1 MMKMTIVDIAALA
14 GGSIVAGAA
23 EGATTLSKLIAH
35 SATTGDPTWVLLD
48 FRSVDVGTASFL
60 RESVLGFRDYCRKSR
75 PNLYP
80 LLTGV
85 GAKVAEEFEGLLK
98 LKGDAFVLC
107 DLEHDRI
114 VRPRVLGKLDPKQ
127 AVALQA
133 VLRAGR
139 ADASALAKDDSD
151 TPNPTA
157 WNNRLV
163 SLTAKGL
170 LRETQVGRG
179 KEYQPVVE
187 GLHYGR

>member
-1 MMKMTIVDIAALA
+1 MMEMTVVDIATVA
-14 GGSIVAGAA
+14 GGTVLAGAA
-23 EGATTLSKLIAH
+23 DGATTLSKLIVHVAN
-35 SATTGDPTWVLLD
+35 AGEPTWVLLD
-48 FRSVDVGTASFL
+48 FAGVEVGTASFL

-80 LLTGV
+80 LLARV
-85 GAKVAEEFEGLLK
+85 GPKVTEEFEGLLR

-107 DLEHDRI
+107 DLDHDQI
-114 VRPRVLGKLDPKQ
+114 VNPRVLGKLDPKQ
-127 AVALQA
+127 AIALEA

-139 ADASALAKDDSD
+139 ADASMLAKDDSD

-163 SLTAKGL
+163 ALTAKGL
-170 LRETQVGRG
+170 LRETQIGRG

-187 GLHYGR
+187 GLQYGR